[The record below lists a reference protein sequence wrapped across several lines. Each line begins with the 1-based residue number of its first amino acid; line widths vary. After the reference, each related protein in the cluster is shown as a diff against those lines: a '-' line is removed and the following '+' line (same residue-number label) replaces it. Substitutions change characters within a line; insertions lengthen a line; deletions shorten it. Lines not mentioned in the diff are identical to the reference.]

1 MYADEFTPLKNFID
15 RIVDVTDQEWKAHR
29 ECLTRRFLKKGE
41 FLIREGQVCSYV
53 SFVNKGSFRVYKDLN
68 GEEIAKHFFFAHEYA
83 TEYVSFLTRTPS
95 EIFVKALE
103 DCELIE
109 LHYDK
114 IQVLYEE
121 FPVWQKYG
129 RLMAEQIFLQVAE
142 RSHRLL
148 YHTPEENYL
157 KLLQDR
163 PDIIERIP
171 QHYIASYLG
180 IQPESLSR
188 IRKRM
193 MELKRG

>member
-1 MYADEFTPLKNFID
+1 MHADEFTPLKHFID
-15 RIVDVTDQEWKAHR
+15 RIVDVTDQEWRAHR
-29 ECLTRRFLKKGE
+29 DCLTRRFLKKGE
-41 FLIREGQVCSYV
+41 FLVREGQVSSNV
-53 SFVNKGSFRVYKDLN
+53 SFINTGSFRVYKELN
-68 GEEIAKHFFFAHEYA
+68 GQEIVKNFFFANEYA
-83 TEYVSFLTRTPS
+83 TEYVSFLTRQPS

-103 DCELIE
+103 DTELIE

-114 IQVLYEE
+114 LQILYEE

-129 RLMAEQIFLQVAE
+129 RLMAEHVFLQVAE

-148 YHTPEENYL
+148 YHTPEENYV
-157 KLLQDR
+157 KLVQDR
-163 PDIIERIP
+163 PDIIEKIP

-193 MELKRG
+193 MELKKA